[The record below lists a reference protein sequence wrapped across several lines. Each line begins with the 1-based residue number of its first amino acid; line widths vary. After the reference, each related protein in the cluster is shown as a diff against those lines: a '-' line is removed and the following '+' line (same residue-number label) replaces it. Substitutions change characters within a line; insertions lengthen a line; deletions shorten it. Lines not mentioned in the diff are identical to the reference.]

1 MQFNVLLSS
10 NLLAIYAL
18 GFVISWATCFSI
30 IRLSGR
36 FHSRSGDLSARQA
49 MHTTRV
55 PRIAGSAIY
64 AALIF
69 MFAISAWT
77 PWTAKDFGE
86 VIISVTPLFIVA
98 FLEDLGVAMTPL
110 KRILAIAASSAITI
124 ATWGVWVKSVDIPGI
139 DAIFAIAPIAIPAT
153 IFMAAGVTNAFN
165 LIDGLNGLAGITG
178 VTTAIALATIAIASG
193 HPEIASASL
202 LMASFILGFLV
213 FNFPW
218 GKIFLGDA
226 GAYLIGYILV
236 WLAIGLTNDKPNV
249 SPLAIL
255 LIFFWP
261 IADTL
266 LAIWRRLSV
275 KKPANQPDRLHFH
288 QLVLRYLEI
297 RHLGRGRRHIANP
310 LTTTLML
317 PMIVAPQVA
326 GVTFANS
333 PAWAGASVVVFGVLF
348 VATYKVGLCQ
358 AAKIARRKAPKCE
371 VSDKNAVAAP
381 AQH

>member
-1 MQFNVLLSS
+1 MQFSDLLAP

-18 GFVISWATCFSI
+18 GFAMSFATCFSI

-36 FHSRSGDLSARQA
+36 FQTRRGDLNARQA

-55 PRIAGSAIY
+55 PRIAGSAIF

-77 PWTAKDFGE
+77 PWTAWEFGA

-110 KRILAIAASSAITI
+110 KRILAISASSAITI
-124 ATWGVWVKSVDIPGI
+124 STWGVWVKSVDIPGI

-153 IFMAAGVTNAFN
+153 VFMAAGVTNAFN

-218 GKIFLGDA
+218 GRIFLGDA
-226 GAYLIGYILV
+226 GAYLIGHILV
-236 WLAIGLTNDKPNV
+236 WLAIGLTNDRPDV
-249 SPLAIL
+249 TPLAIL

-261 IADTL
+261 VADTL
-266 LAIWRRLSV
+266 LAIWRRKTT
-275 KKPANQPDRLHFH
+275 KKPAGQPDRLHFH
-288 QLVLRYLEI
+288 QLVLRYIEI

-310 LTTTLML
+310 LATILIL
-317 PMIVAPQVA
+317 PMMVAPQIA
-326 GVTFANS
+326 GVAFANS
-333 PAWAGASVVVFGVLF
+333 PAWAGASIVVFGVLY
-348 VATYKVGLCQ
+348 VTAYRVGLHQ
-358 AAKIARRKAPKCE
+358 AVQIRKRRHLDC
-371 VSDKNAVAAP
+371 KNLGVDGLASQAD
-381 AQH
+381 